1 MATPVKIGDK
11 TYPTMS
17 AAAEALGISRQA
29 IRHRVNAGTATA
41 KATGDVGGRPPL
53 PVNEI
58 ATDEHGYAHPRA
70 RLTRAQLRQLETHR
84 RRWMRDHAGAVISRE
99 AFAGLL
105 VVEALTAR
113 ERERTQ
119 KTDSAEECA

>member
-1 MATPVKIGDK
+1 MATPVTIDK
-11 TYPTMS
+11 VTYPTMS
-17 AAAEALGISRQA
+17 AAADALGISRQA

-53 PVNEI
+53 PVNEV
-58 ATDEHGYAHPRA
+58 AVDEHGYAHPRA

-113 ERERTQ
+113 ERERARNA
-119 KTDSAEECA
+119 DSPEECA